1 MNIEPTSTTLSTSI
15 WQALQ
20 TLSHSTGQPL
30 SWLDQLMCINTTLVE
45 TLQIDGLWLMTLGH
59 VPHMAS
65 GVIHTPLSGNA
76 AARVELVDET
86 PPMIEEFAPGHPLYQ
101 VIHQQEPHFF
111 QPDDPVIDFDL
122 GSTLFFVYDTDPT
135 VMLPLID
142 NHKTVGILVIAGLQ
156 FATPEAR
163 AVINFFSTFL
173 GLTLGNL
180 QRAHQANQ
188 SIQDLTEINADL
200 HRKLQQQVQNQTLVN
215 KVTLAIDAGHGLSE
229 VARLIVAQFSQQF
242 TFQHL
247 SLALLDDGGRNVRQW
262 IFSEH
267 GCREEHDLYT
277 SLHKSALADVIPPL
291 QPRIYSDL
299 LALSEAEKEQ
309 PENQLLLQEGI
320 RSKIAIPFKTTKG
333 LQGAF
338 NLGHEMADLYTTY
351 DLNLLKMLIPHIA
364 IRIEQA
370 RLVDATEQ
378 GAATLKKLNQLGE
391 MLASVTEASRMIEI
405 VLSMLPRLLPSD
417 VQAIAITDEDGVH
430 LSAAIP
436 YNFRR
441 IKKTIEEIYQTFV
454 EAADNHPPL
463 PLLSTNHVSGNL
475 PVHNDWQPETVLA
488 LPILTR
494 QGVSGLLYVA
504 HGTEEFYS
512 NEFFRTAALVVS
524 QISSSVESAN
534 LFRQVKYEHARLAA
548 ILASSTDAILVVR
561 KNRRI
566 VLDNPAAW
574 AVMGVSHS
582 QRGKLLTEATVNQ
595 ALIELFERAMAGRE
609 TNGEIPLLQPSSTA
623 SEQTMFANL
632 SPVSINSDDIIGW
645 VATMQNVSHFKLLNE
660 LKNEFVNTVSHDLRS
675 PLSSILIAVKLMEQT
690 GPVNETQHGL
700 LDTVDRKVKAIHNLV
715 DNLLDVGKIEAG
727 IDIQLEMQSV
737 LPILA
742 DAYILLQ
749 TQAEAKSIELNQEIA
764 PNLPSVR
771 ANKIR
776 LQQVFQN
783 LIGNAIKYT
792 PENGQVTVRAYV
804 QDDELR
810 IQVTDTGSGIPT
822 ADQPRIFEKFYRVRG
837 EHVKSIKG
845 TGLGLAITKGIVE
858 KHEGQ
863 IWLDSVFGEG
873 STFTVALPIIIDNE

>member
-1 MNIEPTSTTLSTSI
+1 M
-15 WQALQ
+15 
-20 TLSHSTGQPL
+20 GQPL
-30 SWLDQLMCINTTLVE
+30 SWLDQLTCINTTLVE
-45 TLQIDGLWLMTLGH
+45 TLQIDGLWLMTLGP

-65 GVIHTPLSGNA
+65 GIIHTPLSGNA
-76 AARVELVDET
+76 NATVELVDET
-86 PPMIEEFAPGHPLYQ
+86 PPMIEEIAPGHPFYQ

-111 QPDDPVIDFDL
+111 QPDDPEIDFDL
-122 GSTLFFVYDTDPT
+122 GSTLFLVYDTDPT

-142 NHKTVGILVIAGLQ
+142 NHKTVGILVIADRQ

-173 GLTLGNL
+173 GVTLGNL

-200 HRKLQQQVQNQTLVN
+200 HRKLQQQVQQQTLVN

-229 VARLIVAQFSQQF
+229 VARLIVEQFSQQF

-247 SLALLDDGGRNVRQW
+247 SLALLDESGRNVRQW
-262 IFSEH
+262 IFSEY
-267 GCREEHDLYT
+267 GCSEEPDLYT
-277 SLHKSALADVIPPL
+277 SLQESALAAVIPSL

-299 LALSEAEKEQ
+299 LTLSAAEQEQ

-320 RSKIAIPFKTTKG
+320 RSKITIPFETTKG
-333 LQGAF
+333 LKGAF
-338 NLGHEMADLYTTY
+338 NFGHEMADLYTTY

-370 RLVDATEQ
+370 RLVDTTEQ

-405 VLSMLPRLLPSD
+405 VLSMIPRLLPSD

-430 LSAAIP
+430 LSVAIP
-436 YNFRR
+436 YNFKR
-441 IKKTIEEIYQTFV
+441 IKKTTTEIYQTFI
-454 EAADNHPPL
+454 EATDNHPPL
-463 PLLSTNHVSGNL
+463 PLLSTNHVPGNM
-475 PVHNDWQPETVLA
+475 PVQNDWQPETVLA

-534 LFRQVKYEHARLAA
+534 LFRQVKYEHARLTAV
-548 ILASSTDAILVVR
+548 LTSSTDAILVVR
-561 KNRRI
+561 KNGRI

-609 TNGEIPLLQPSSTA
+609 TNGEIPLLQPSPTEPSSA
-623 SEQTMFANL
+623 ESGETMFANL

-645 VATMQNVSHFKLLNE
+645 VATMQNVSHFKVLND

-675 PLSSILIAVKLMEQT
+675 PLSSILIAVKIMEQA
-690 GPVNETQHGL
+690 GSVNETQNGL
-700 LDTVDRKVKAIHNLV
+700 LDTIERKAKAIHNLV

-727 IDIQLEMQSV
+727 IDIQLEVQSV
-737 LPILA
+737 VPII
-742 DAYILLQ
+742 DEAYMLLQ
-749 TQAEAKSIELNQEIA
+749 TQAEAKSIQLKQDIA
-764 PNLPSVR
+764 PDLPSVR

-792 PENGQVTVRAYV
+792 PENGHVTVRAYA
-804 QDDELR
+804 QNDELR
-810 IQVTDTGSGIPT
+810 IQVIDTGSGIPT

-845 TGLGLAITKGIVE
+845 TGLGLAITKGIIE
-858 KHEGQ
+858 KHEGH

-873 STFTVALPIIIDNE
+873 STFTVALPIINDNE